1 MVKGAFNILE
11 EIFTNQ
17 INVLNIAVPLTPLD
31 RKAAKALCI
40 EKNYDVHLV
49 REREREDL
57 QVYEKNTDS
66 IRPLHDSEVIS
77 ESTPLIEVVDLLCKK
92 EQVFV
97 KVKRNVTHLVTRS
110 DLDTIPV
117 RIWLYGMI
125 SIFEFELK
133 EKINQLSI
141 IWEEQ
146 LSSDR
151 LAKAEQLFVMKQ
163 SKNEEINLLG
173 CTQLGDVGTI
183 VFRSWEHFNSF
194 FPFEYP
200 KKKIQSSFNKIN
212 LLRDTLAHGQKLQ
225 MEWPEV
231 YQLAEII
238 SYTLKKI

>member
-1 MVKGAFNILE
+1 MAKRAYNLLE

-31 RKAAKALCI
+31 CKAAKELCI
-40 EKNYDVHLV
+40 ENNYDVHLV
-49 REREREDL
+49 REQEREDL

-92 EQVFV
+92 EQVFI

-141 IWEEQ
+141 KWEET
-146 LSSDR
+146 LTSDR
-151 LAKAEQLFVMKQ
+151 LAKAKELYVLKQ
-163 SKNEEINLLG
+163 AKNEEISLLG
-173 CTQLGDVGTI
+173 CLQLGDVGTI
-183 VFRSWEHFNSF
+183 VFKSWEHFNDF
-194 FPFEYP
+194 FPSGYSR
-200 KKKIQSSFNKIN
+200 KTIQSIFNKIN
-212 LLRDTLAHGQKLQ
+212 LLRDALAHGQKLQ
-225 MEWPEV
+225 IEWPEV

>member
-1 MVKGAFNILE
+1 MAKTAYNILE

-17 INVLNIAVPLTPLD
+17 INVLNIAVPITPLD

-49 REREREDL
+49 REQEREDL

-66 IRPLHDSEVIS
+66 VRPLHDSEVIS

-97 KVKRNVTHLVTRS
+97 KVKRNVTHVVTRS

-133 EKINQLSI
+133 EKINRLSI
-141 IWEEQ
+141 KWEKM
-146 LSSDR
+146 LSSSR
-151 LAKAEQLFVMKQ
+151 LAKAEKLFALKQ
-163 SKNEEINLLG
+163 SKNEEISLLG
-173 CTQLGDVGTI
+173 CIQLVDVGTI
-183 VFRSWEHFNSF
+183 VFKSWEHFNHF
-194 FPFEYP
+194 FPSGYS
-200 KKKIQSSFNKIN
+200 KNKIHSFFNKIN
-212 LLRDTLAHGQKLQ
+212 LLRDVLAHGQKLQ
-225 MEWPEV
+225 IEWPEIHNLMQIV
-231 YQLAEII
+231 
-238 SYTLKKI
+238 SYTLSRF